1 MSSFKDFITNNGIIA
16 TTAGITIGFAT
27 ATFVK
32 SFVAD
37 VVLPVFFLLLVKGTG
52 KVSSSTSRFFSKSLS
67 NKEFLFTNFISE
79 FVTWILVVLAAWLIL
94 DLVYKYLVSKDAAI
108 LPNMSN
114 PFISK
119 PPSQEHKEH
128 YADSGAMHNPIASVV
143 KMFQPSAPSDKQ
155 HGSAAPPASA
165 PVPATPVPF
174 GPETFADS
182 KGPSGFSQSVQSMI
196 PFF

>member
-52 KVSSSTSRFFSKSLS
+52 KVSSSTSGFFSKFLS

-94 DLVYKYLVSKDAAI
+94 DLAYKYLVSKDAKL
-108 LPNMSN
+108 LPTMTN
-114 PFISK
+114 PFTSK
-119 PPSQEHKEH
+119 PASQEHREH
-128 YADSGAMHNPIASVV
+128 YMESSVGVHGVHAPVASAV
-143 KMFQPSAPSDKQ
+143 KMFQQQPSGGGVG
-155 HGSAAPPASA
+155 HNAAPY
-165 PVPATPVPF
+165 
-174 GPETFADS
+174 GPETFVDAHAS
-182 KGPSGFSQSVQSMI
+182 QPKGLGQSIQSMI